1 MGDRASYMIQQVER
15 SAPVGVDASR
25 AAATI
30 KDLGFTDVICIP
42 DGESRHL
49 YQKLV
54 ADPAIEVY
62 QPTREGEGIAIAAG
76 MWVGGRKPIVIL
88 QNTGLMEAGD
98 ALRGC
103 GIGPRIPLLLMI
115 GWRGY
120 PGAMEGRLP
129 IDSAYPYTEPILD
142 AWGVPHRHLMSDDD
156 LGVIGEMAAT
166 AEETS
171 LPVAV
176 VYGYGFTA

>member
-1 MGDRASYMIQQVER
+1 MIPSVER
-15 SAPVGVDASR
+15 SAPAGVDANR

-30 KDLGFTDVICIP
+30 LDLGFTDLVSIP

-49 YQKLV
+49 HQALLD
-54 ADPAIEVY
+54 APGIDVY
-62 QPTREGEGIAIAAG
+62 QPTREGEGIALAAG
-76 MWVGGRKPIVIL
+76 LWVGGRKPIVVL

-98 ALRGC
+98 AIRGC
-103 GIGPRIPLLLMI
+103 GIGPHIPLFLLI

-120 PGAMEGRLP
+120 PGAMDGRLP

-142 AWGVPHRHLMSDDD
+142 AWGIPHRRLMTDDD
-156 LGVIGEMAAT
+156 LGVLDEMAAT

-171 LPVAV
+171 LPAAV
-176 VYGYGFTA
+176 VYGYGFRS

>member
-1 MGDRASYMIQQVER
+1 VRAT
-15 SAPVGVDASR
+15 R
-25 AAATI
+25 AAAAI
-30 KDLGFTDVICIP
+30 IGLGFTHVVSIP

-49 YQKLV
+49 HQALLDTPGITV
-54 ADPAIEVY
+54 L

-76 MWVGGRKPIVIL
+76 LWVGGRRPMVIL

-103 GIGPRIPLLLMI
+103 GIGPRIPLFLLV

-120 PGAMEGRLP
+120 PGAMEGKLP
-129 IDSAYPYTEPILD
+129 IDSAYRYTEPILD
-142 AWGVPHRHLMSDDD
+142 AWGIPHRRLMSDED
-156 LGVIGEMAAT
+156 LGVVGEMAAL

-171 LPVAV
+171 LPAAV
-176 VYGYGFTA
+176 VYGYGFTP